1 MLSPL
6 DTRGGSDRTLQRDG
20 AALVSPPFPGRRPS
34 SLPPGIARL
43 VLEHAR
49 VLALRWRG
57 ELLVSEVLARLC
69 DEHEP
74 AFRALCARAR
84 DPGRVVRS
92 ILPRL
97 WVED

>member
-6 DTRGGSDRTLQRDG
+6 DTRGGSDRSYQRDG
-20 AALVSPPFPGRRPS
+20 AALVSPPLPGRRPTP
-34 SLPPGIARL
+34 LPPGIVRL
-43 VLEHAR
+43 VLENAR
-49 VLALRWRG
+49 VLARRWRG

-92 ILPRL
+92 ILPPL
-97 WVED
+97 WTEG